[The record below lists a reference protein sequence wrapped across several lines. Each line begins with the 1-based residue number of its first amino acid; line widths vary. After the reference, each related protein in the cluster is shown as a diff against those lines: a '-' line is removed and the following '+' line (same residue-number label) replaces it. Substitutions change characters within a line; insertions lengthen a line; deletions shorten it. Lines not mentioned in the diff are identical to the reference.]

1 MLVLMRL
8 TTISKESAMKMS
20 DSGQKINYTLRP
32 AKCVE
37 RKILCELLMKFNT
50 PIPIH
55 EYRYIGFGSFY
66 FSDFVLFH
74 NQLNI
79 EQMISIEKSSNEE
92 RYIFNKPYN
101 NIEIYFG
108 DSETVLSTKIDFSNQ
123 EIKNV
128 IWLDYD
134 GAFQNGMISDLF
146 TVSQKVSKGS
156 FVFISLNPTIPK
168 DKDKCMLPYL
178 EKEAG
183 SYLPRLKEKDVDNDT
198 IPVIIYDIFYAVIQ
212 NSLLARNVKEDS
224 PVLATPIF
232 FIRYKDGAPML
243 TIGYYYTDSSSL
255 ESIQPTLSNI
265 PWVNTDKSPQKLSI
279 PCLTRSE
286 IRELNRML
294 PGTPISN
301 IHERMPYLSEAD
313 IEKYISVYKY
323 YPNYLD
329 SPYYV

>member
-37 RKILCELLMKFNT
+37 RKILCELLIKFKT

-55 EYRYIGFGSFY
+55 KYRYIGFGSFY

-79 EQMISIEKSSNEE
+79 DQMISIEKSSNKE
-92 RYIFNKPYN
+92 RYLFNKPYN

-108 DSETVLSTKIDFSNQ
+108 DSETALSTGIDFSNQ

-134 GAFQNGMISDLF
+134 EAFHGGMISDLL
-146 TVSQKVSKGS
+146 TVSQKVSKDS
-156 FVFISLNPTIPK
+156 FVFISLNPSIPK
-168 DKDKCMLPYL
+168 DEDDCRLPYL
-178 EKEAG
+178 KKEAT
-183 SYLPRLKEKDVDNDT
+183 SYLPRLEERDISNET
-198 IPVIIYDIFYAVIQ
+198 IPSIVYDVFYAAIQ
-212 NSLLARNVKEDS
+212 KSLLSRNVKEES
-224 PVLATPIF
+224 PVLATSIF
-232 FIRYKDGAPML
+232 FIKYRDGAPML
-243 TIGYYYTDSSSL
+243 TIGYYYTDSSGL

-265 PWVNTDKSPQKLSI
+265 PWVNTGKSPQKLSI

-301 IHERMPYLSEAD
+301 IHDRMPYLSEAD